1 MSITTGKAPLT
12 AMTLT
17 AILSLSLIVNLPGLA
32 VSPML
37 STLSTIFPSTTQLEK
52 QLLTLLPNLVIIPFV
67 LLSGKLS
74 LSTHKVAV
82 IILSLVIFTGAG
94 VAYLFA
100 KSMVALI
107 VISCVLG
114 LGAGL
119 LTPFCTGLLAD
130 TFAGRYRMNMMGIQ
144 SGVSNIALVIGTYAV
159 GWLSGVNWHLPFV
172 VYLVSIIPLIFSFKL
187 GGIPKQD
194 LMAPRLTAAQENDP
208 KNDKAT
214 EYSPIP
220 GEKVVNG
227 FYIGRTVQMVASYF
241 FITFAVM
248 TITYY
253 ASFVVQKYHWHDS
266 VSGTIISLF
275 YLFIFLPGFFLGPIV
290 KLMKGSTIII
300 CTFIMVIGMAL
311 MGFLHAQW
319 SLCLGSALAG
329 LGYGVCQPLVYD
341 KASRTVV
348 STRKSTLALAIVLT
362 ASYAAI
368 VLTAP
373 IVDGFRALLGGGKF
387 PAFSFALSAALLLL
401 YFFLTLWKRN
411 SFAFNIDKSYY

>member
-241 FITFAVM
+241 FHHLRCDDDYVLCVICGAKIPLARLRLWHYHIALLPLHLPAGILPRTNRKTDERVNHYHLHLYHGDRDGADGIFAR
-248 TITYY
+248 
-253 ASFVVQKYHWHDS
+253 S
-266 VSGTIISLF
+266 VEPL
-275 YLFIFLPGFFLGPIV
+275 LGF
-290 KLMKGSTIII
+290 
-300 CTFIMVIGMAL
+300 
-311 MGFLHAQW
+311 
-319 SLCLGSALAG
+319 G
-329 LGYGVCQPLVYD
+329 LGGLGLWGV
-341 KASRTVV
+341 
-348 STRKSTLALAIVLT
+348 
-362 ASYAAI
+362 
-368 VLTAP
+368 
-373 IVDGFRALLGGGKF
+373 
-387 PAFSFALSAALLLL
+387 PAFGL
-401 YFFLTLWKRN
+401 
-411 SFAFNIDKSYY
+411 